1 MGRRERLEYA
11 RGFAADFDARRQWD
25 SGLDIRDKVLRVG
38 GMNVGSIFDGDR
50 LPLGTTSGTAWLKRR
65 GGKVPEV
72 SFLACP

>member
-1 MGRRERLEYA
+1 MHGGSPQILMRA
-11 RGFAADFDARRQWD
+11 G
-25 SGLDIRDKVLRVG
+25 SGIRDSIYETRSCASGV
-38 GMNVGSIFDGDR
+38 MNVGSIFDGDM